1 MGASVAVRSRATV
14 RTSHESHTVTYPYAA
29 RGDQPVNRTATTIAT
44 TAAALLALTACTVDN
59 PPATPSYKDGAEA
72 STATATA
79 SFDTRP
85 AGIPPKPEGAE
96 REALLGALRA
106 INPALAED
114 PDNAIDNARNQ
125 CSAIN
130 GGGDNVDSLAQ
141 QRFSTGSHEVTTVEA
156 KAINATLGATFCKTA

>member
-1 MGASVAVRSRATV
+1 M
-14 RTSHESHTVTYPYAA
+14 
-29 RGDQPVNRTATTIAT
+29 NRTAATITAT
-44 TAAALLALTACTVDN
+44 VAALLALTACGAADN
-59 PPATPSYKDGAEA
+59 PPATPSDKSGAEA

-79 SFDTRP
+79 SVDTRP

-96 REALLGALRA
+96 REALLGALRT

-114 PDNAIDNARNQ
+114 PDKAIDNARNQ

-130 GGGDNVDSLAQ
+130 GNADNPDSLAQ
-141 QRFSTGSHEVTTVEA
+141 QRFSTSSHEVSAVEA